1 MISIL
6 FSSDQKSWE
15 DLKNFHFNHP
25 TFPYLKMT
33 LQRGSKMSKLD
44 CAIPSIE
51 LESHKHVIY
60 RESPFSTIKIERNHK
75 IETKM
80 HNKWRNQKIIWF
92 WPHCCKSKFLKEF
105 QDIWGGGLHTS
116 FSFLRYL
123 ITSLHQQKNVG
134 QQVSKIGVI
143 LKPDFNASRQVLG
156 FWAEIRKFWKISL
169 QWMFLTCATNFG

>member
-1 MISIL
+1 M

-25 TFPYLKMT
+25 TFPYLKMA

-105 QDIWGGGLHTS
+105 QDIYFIFVSQVFNHIPSSAEKCRAAS
-116 FSFLRYL
+116 F
-123 ITSLHQQKNVG
+123 KNRG
-134 QQVSKIGVI
+134 HS
-143 LKPDFNASRQVLG
+143 
-156 FWAEIRKFWKISL
+156 
-169 QWMFLTCATNFG
+169 